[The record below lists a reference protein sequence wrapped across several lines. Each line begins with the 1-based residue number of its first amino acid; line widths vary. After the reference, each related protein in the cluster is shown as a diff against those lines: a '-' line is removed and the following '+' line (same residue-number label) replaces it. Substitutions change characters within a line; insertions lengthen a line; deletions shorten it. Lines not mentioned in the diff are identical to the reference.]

1 MPMPMSS
8 MPTYISGA
16 GILFRRFRLNSSLR
30 GLQTPRAPSDH
41 RQCGES
47 SVAWMR
53 PDHCAGC
60 ARRRREAPRRRRVH
74 AHARP
79 STAHGRQICR
89 GLADVL
95 AVAMPG
101 CGKADRKLVFA
112 LQQPALV
119 VAVTSV
125 GAARLGNFLAARWGH
140 ILSCTQTKMP
150 MLLRAAPLR
159 SSSCASCQLLLFSNR
174 LSAAFVRKQFGYRPP
189 TGHRADTICPW
200 VRCLTH
206 APRSG
211 HRFSQCQDSSAQT
224 RKSAA
229 ARSLFTPLSHRKA
242 QTTKIHIKLHA
253 AHGRPSPQ
261 RTRRAGGPARARASS
276 TSSATR
282 CRSARHSALN
292 SAGLAASRS
301 ARAWLRSS
309 TKA

>member
-60 ARRRREAPRRRRVH
+60 ARRRREAPRRRRVQ

-95 AVAMPG
+95 AVAMPR

-112 LQQPALV
+112 LQQTALV

-140 ILSCTQTKMP
+140 ILSCTQQKCRCYFVP
-150 MLLRAAPLR
+150 RPFDLHAAHPV
-159 SSSCASCQLLLFSNR
+159 SFCCSVTVCQLLLFGS
-174 LSAAFVRKQFGYRPP
+174 SAATVPLRDIGSTLNLSLGAVPYTCSSK
-189 TGHRADTICPW
+189 
-200 VRCLTH
+200 
-206 APRSG
+206 RSP
-211 HRFSQCQDSSAQT
+211 F
-224 RKSAA
+224 
-229 ARSLFTPLSHRKA
+229 
-242 QTTKIHIKLHA
+242 
-253 AHGRPSPQ
+253 
-261 RTRRAGGPARARASS
+261 
-276 TSSATR
+276 
-282 CRSARHSALN
+282 
-292 SAGLAASRS
+292 LAMPGS
-301 ARAWLRSS
+301 
-309 TKA
+309 